1 MKGVPAMDIYSIL
14 SSKPHNP
21 HYLNRYITFIEQCQ
35 QKNIGYEGYTEKHHI
50 YPKAKDM
57 FPEYKDFR
65 LHPWNCA
72 VLTARQHF
80 IAHLLLWKT
89 FPNTVSCVDA
99 IWNMSCRGDIFVN
112 SRLYESMRIEAINSI
127 SNRMKNR
134 VTVKDPNNI
143 LCYISIYKDSK
154 EYTSGKYIYFTKDR
168 VVVNKEGI
176 AKMIESSDLDKYL
189 SMGYNL
195 GFNFSEVSKDKMK
208 KNKDKNAI
216 TDGISVQF
224 IDLDMEEIPEGWSL
238 GSKPD
243 SKETREK
250 KRNSRLG
257 KSSGAKNRVSVID
270 PDTGKT
276 LSVSK
281 DDPLFLSGHFVG
293 VNKGKKGI
301 ADHLNAKNCKCE
313 YCGFITTKGNYSRWH
328 GDNCRNKS

>member
-50 YPKAKDM
+50 CPKAKDM
-57 FPEYKDFR
+57 FPEYKNFR
-65 LHPWNCA
+65 LHPWNCS
-72 VLTARQHF
+72 VLTARQHY

-89 FPNTVSCVDA
+89 FTNTVSCVDA
-99 IWNMSCRGDIFVN
+99 IWGMKCRRNIFCN
-112 SRLYESMRIEAINSI
+112 SRLYETMRMEAIDI
-127 SNRMKNR
+127 LSNRSSKAMKGR
-134 VTVKDPNNI
+134 
-143 LCYISIYKDSK
+143 YKG
-154 EYTSGKYIYFTKDR
+154 TTI
-168 VVVNKEGI
+168 VNKENMATRI
-176 AKMIESSDLDKYL
+176 KETDLDKYL

-208 KNKDKNAI
+208 KNKGKSAI

-224 IDLDMEEIPEGWSL
+224 INLDMEEIPEGWSL